1 MYYIKR
7 IIITSE
13 GKDGE
18 KVISELDLK
27 PGLNIVYGPSN
38 TGKTHVLD
46 CIDFMLGGDAKRLYK
61 KELKI
66 KAVSMFIDSDGAELT
81 MYRELAEETK
91 SDIVVSSKVAGI
103 APGTYTANNQPTK
116 EKDTIGSLWL
126 KLMGIHEEVKIIK
139 QIEDAQWQRL
149 TVRTFYHMFVINEN
163 RISGENSI
171 LKSGTTWTN
180 NIPVPTITALI
191 YLLTEKNYIVP
202 GEKQQT
208 PKATVKIK
216 RAAAKQ
222 IVDGSMEAIKEKES
236 LGIQEEET
244 LSASEIQQEINNL
257 LEEISAAED
266 SLKQT
271 TEHDEEISE
280 LIIGL
285 TKSISESTVLK
296 GRYDALRTRYEADMR
311 RLTFIAEADLHKDS
325 IPKIERCPFCNGELP
340 KEKTQSCLDAAIA
353 EADKIE
359 LRIKDLQSADEA
371 LTYEIDRLQRRRDG
385 YVREQQQVQSSIRG
399 ELRPQVDALRERLVR
414 YTVALERA
422 KAKEMVRYF
431 SEVLNDQLLKLHN
444 EDGDLALNFDVRA
457 KIREE
462 LQKPMEKLLTEIL
475 EKCKYENY
483 VGSRFDED
491 LCDVV
496 VNGSEKMTQGQ
507 GFRAFLNTV
516 VALAVQELM
525 NQFNLHKTHLLVMDS
540 PILSLKERGED
551 IGTEITSDS
560 MRGALFKYM
569 VEHETDRQTIVLEN
583 TIPAIDYKDA
593 RLIHF
598 TRTVGEGR
606 YGLIEGYT
614 E

>member
-1 MYYIKR
+1 MYYIKK
-7 IIITSE
+7 ILITSE
-13 GKDGE
+13 GKEGE
-18 KVISELDLK
+18 KVISELALQ

-66 KAVSMFIDSDGAELT
+66 KAVSMFLDSDGAELT

-91 SDIVVSSKVAGI
+91 ADVVVSSKVPGI
-103 APGTYTANNQPTK
+103 TSGTYTANNQPTK

-126 KLMGIHEEVKIIK
+126 KLMGINEEVKIIK

-180 NIPVPTITALI
+180 NIPVPTITSLI
-191 YLLTEKNYIVP
+191 YLLTEKNYIAP

-222 IVDGSMEAIKEKES
+222 IVDGSMEAIKEKEA
-236 LGIQEEET
+236 LGIQEEEIR
-244 LSASEIQQEINNL
+244 SAAEIQQEINNL

-311 RLTFIAEADLHKDS
+311 RLTFIAEADLHKGS

-422 KAKEMVRYF
+422 KAKEMVKYF
-431 SEVLNDQLLKLHN
+431 TEVLNDQLLKLNN

-457 KIREE
+457 RIREE

-560 MRGALFKYM
+560 MRGALFQYM
-569 VEHETDRQTIVLEN
+569 VDHETDRQTIVLEN
-583 TIPAIDYKDA
+583 TIPTIDYKNA

-598 TRTVGEGR
+598 TRTVGDGR